1 MVRGSSTVPSY
12 SDYCLIWTGARLVHG
27 DLSEYNILVY
37 KKSPWMIDVAQAVET
52 MHPNAVE
59 LLMRDCENLSLP
71 FRRVGIETLPHET
84 LAEWVMATPPT
95 AATAPVTEEP
105 AVVTEPEVTEP
116 EVPSPENDKGEE
128 EEEEEEDAE
137 EGGAIADL
145 GAWGPL
151 LEDAWMELIASAR
164 EAMAKDTPVT
174 IHPQEEDDDEEEEV
188 VASPQAPGG

>member
-1 MVRGSSTVPSY
+1 
-12 SDYCLIWTGARLVHG
+12 
-27 DLSEYNILVY
+27 
-37 KKSPWMIDVAQAVET
+37 MIDVAQAVET

-105 AVVTEPEVTEP
+105 AVVTEPEV
-116 EVPSPENDKGEE
+116 PSPKNDKGEE
-128 EEEEEEDAE
+128 EEEDAEDAE

-145 GAWGPL
+145 GACGPL
-151 LEDAWMELIASAR
+151 FEDAWMELIASAR

-174 IHPQEEDDDEEEEV
+174 IHPQEEDDDEEEEG